1 MSKLAYALGIAIL
14 VLIALSVGLVGDGP
28 RGDPFQGDGDART
41 VTAPLTAT
49 GTFTGYLPV
58 VMRRYSSTVPAV
70 AGVVTVP
77 VTIRSVHAAGQ
88 DHAEAYDPSGSG
100 VFLDSP
106 ALVASLHTWDYGQYR
121 IDRAY
126 LVASIPDHREVVTAA
141 LNLVPCAYW
150 YTDQDPLPP
159 PTMMLHPGTWPGFL
173 ADRQI
178 LWGAW
183 DSDVILGEFDTA
195 DIFGLD
201 CYAGETQRTLIPLD
215 PAYVHPGQAL
225 KLVLRDGEDHVDLRP
240 AYGHKNRVFGAHDLG
255 GGVWLEIGFAE
266 GDG

>member
-1 MSKLAYALGIAIL
+1 MRKLVYVAGIAIL
-14 VLIALSVGLVGDGP
+14 ALITLSVGLVGDGL
-28 RGDPFQGDGDART
+28 RSDPLQGDGDARAA
-41 VTAPLTAT
+41 TAPLTAT

-58 VMRRYSSTVPAV
+58 VMHRYSSTVPAV

-88 DHAEAYDPSGSG
+88 DHAAAYDPGGSG

-106 ALVASLHTWDYGQYR
+106 TLVASLHTWDYEQYR

-126 LVASIPDHREVVTAA
+126 LAADIPGHGKVVTAA
-141 LNLVPCAYW
+141 LSLVPCAYW

-159 PTMMLHPGTWPGFL
+159 PTMTLHLGTWPGFL
-173 ADRQI
+173 ADRQT

-183 DSDVILGEFDTA
+183 NPDVVLGEFDTA

-215 PAYVHPGQAL
+215 PAHVQPGHTL
-225 KLVLRDGEDHVDLRP
+225 KLALRDGEDHVDLRP
-240 AYGHKNRVFGAHDLG
+240 AYGHRNRVFGAYDLG
-255 GGVWLEIGFAE
+255 GGVWLEIGFAG

>member
-1 MSKLAYALGIAIL
+1 MRKLVYALGIAIL
-14 VLIALSVGLVGDGP
+14 ALIALSVGLMGDGP
-28 RGDPFQGDGDART
+28 RGATPQSDSDRLAA
-41 VTAPLTAT
+41 APVTAT
-49 GTFTGYLPV
+49 GTITWYLPV
-58 VMRRYSSTVPAV
+58 VMHQYSSTTPVM

-77 VTIRSVHAAGQ
+77 VTIMSVHAAGQ
-88 DHAEAYDPSGSG
+88 DHAVAFDPTGGG

-126 LVASIPDHREVVTAA
+126 LAAEIPDHGEVVTAA
-141 LNLVPCAYW
+141 LSLVPCAYW

-159 PTMMLHPGTWPGFL
+159 PTMTLHLGTWPGFL
-173 ADRQI
+173 ADKRV

-183 DSDVILGEFDTA
+183 DFVAVVGTFDTT
-195 DIFGLD
+195 DVFGLD

-215 PAYVHPGQAL
+215 PAHVHPGQIL
-225 KLVLRDGEDHVDLRP
+225 KLALRDGEDHVDLRP
-240 AYGHKNRVFGAHDLG
+240 AHNYENRVFGAYDLG
-255 GGVWLEIGFAE
+255 GQVWLEIGFGE

>member
-1 MSKLAYALGIAIL
+1 MHKLVCALGIAVL
-14 VLIALSVGLVGDGP
+14 ALIALSVGLMGDRP
-28 RGDPFQGDGDART
+28 RGDPLQGDSDARAA
-41 VTAPLTAT
+41 TAPLMVT
-49 GTFTGYLPV
+49 GTFTGYLPA
-58 VMRRYSSTVPAV
+58 VMNRYSSTVPTV
-70 AGVVTVP
+70 ARIVTVP

-88 DHAEAYDPSGSG
+88 DHAAAYDPAGSG

-106 ALVASLHTWDYGQYR
+106 ALAASLHTWDYGQYR

-126 LVASIPDHREVVTAA
+126 LVADVPDHGEVVTAA
-141 LNLVPCAYW
+141 LSLVPCASW

-159 PTMMLHPGTWPGFL
+159 PTMTLHLGTWQDLL
-173 ADRQI
+173 ADRQA

-183 DSDVILGEFDTA
+183 DSGVVLGEFDTT

-201 CYAGETQRTLIPLD
+201 CHAGETQRTLIPLD
-215 PAYVHPGQAL
+215 PAHIHPGQAL
-225 KLVLRDGEDHVDLRP
+225 KLALRDGEDHVDLRP

-255 GGVWLEIGFAE
+255 GQVWLEIGFAE